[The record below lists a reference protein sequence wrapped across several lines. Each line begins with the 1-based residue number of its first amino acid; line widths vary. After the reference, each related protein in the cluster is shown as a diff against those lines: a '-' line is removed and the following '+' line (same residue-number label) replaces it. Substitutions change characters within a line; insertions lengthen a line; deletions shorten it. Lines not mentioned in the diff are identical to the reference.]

1 MQYVRAQKNKKNIRR
16 ILKSVENKWECASI
30 NGTVDRSVLV
40 LSTLA
45 IIMNSLGEVKAGVS
59 GCFLACSRL

>member
-30 NGTVDRSVLV
+30 NGTVDRCVLY
-40 LSTLA
+40 SIDISYNNEFA
-45 IIMNSLGEVKAGVS
+45 
-59 GCFLACSRL
+59 R